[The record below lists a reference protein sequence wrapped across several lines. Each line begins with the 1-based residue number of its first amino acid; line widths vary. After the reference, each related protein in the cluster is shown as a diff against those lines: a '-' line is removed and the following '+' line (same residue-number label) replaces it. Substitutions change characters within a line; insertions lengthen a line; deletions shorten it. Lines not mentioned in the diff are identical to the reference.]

1 MGIGF
6 GGSRQVFRFSRSPRA
21 EMQQPSG
28 FGCLLMV
35 IVPLLLLVSAY
46 LAWWELRFFVQGRTT
61 DATVD
66 GVQKMLM
73 SRHRWLGGSYLEV
86 HYTFTDEPTGLPRS
100 EYDELPLS
108 WPRPAGT
115 VLVQYISGVPGG
127 SRLQGHRHPI
137 FTLFFVVSVGAA
149 VVGAGLLL
157 REARRAVREEE
168 AFEAKRRRSPGKW
181 MN

>member
-1 MGIGF
+1 MVIGF
-6 GGSRQVFRFSRSPRA
+6 GGTRQVFRFSRSPRV
-21 EMQQPSG
+21 EMHQPSA
-28 FGCLLMV
+28 FGCLLMA
-35 IVPLLLLVSAY
+35 IVPLLLLVSGY

-61 DATVD
+61 DGTVD
-66 GVQKMLM
+66 GVQKVLM

-86 HYTFTDEPTGLPRS
+86 HYTFEDEPTGLVRS

-115 VLVQYISGVPGG
+115 VRVQYISGVPGV

-137 FTLFFVVSVGAA
+137 FTLFFTVIVGAA
-149 VVGAGLLL
+149 VVCAGLLV

-168 AFEAKRRRSPGKW
+168 ALEAKRCRSPEK
-181 MN
+181 